1 MDISSKQIFIN
12 GGDSAIADDDKER
25 VVFSYEVLDNFTNA
39 SDFHSERMF
48 S

>member
-1 MDISSKQIFIN
+1 MDISSKQTFIR
-12 GGDSAIADDDKER
+12 GDDSAIADDDEER
-25 VVFSYEVLDNFTNA
+25 VAFSSEFLDNFTNA